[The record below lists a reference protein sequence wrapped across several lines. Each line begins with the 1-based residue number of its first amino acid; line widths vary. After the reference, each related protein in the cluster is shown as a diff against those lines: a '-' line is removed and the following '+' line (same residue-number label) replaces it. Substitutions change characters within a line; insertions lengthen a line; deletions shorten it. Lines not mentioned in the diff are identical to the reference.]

1 MGDNTFRAAS
11 HICDSELD
19 MRRTPIR
26 ALGRPLFGSTLGRVF
41 LTLLRSAH
49 GETPF
54 GSPRRS
60 VDREQQQYSPPSD

>member
-26 ALGRPLFGSTLGRVF
+26 ALGRPLFMGTLGRF
-41 LTLLRSAH
+41 LTSLLSA
-49 GETPF
+49 GGATSF
-54 GSPRRS
+54 SSARRS
-60 VDREQQQYSPPSD
+60 IDREQQQYSPPSD